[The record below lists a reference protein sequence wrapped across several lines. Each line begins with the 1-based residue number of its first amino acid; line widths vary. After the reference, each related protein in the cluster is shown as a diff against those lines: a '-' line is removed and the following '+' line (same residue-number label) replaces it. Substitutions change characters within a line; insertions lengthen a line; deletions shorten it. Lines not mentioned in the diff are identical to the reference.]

1 MSTPD
6 RRKERQLCHI
16 NMLKEYH
23 TKDDS
28 SASKSVAPVAS
39 LSTDKSASLKEDE
52 ENLFDDFGIR
62 LNNSQIISNLKSKLG
77 HLSHSQAAEL
87 ETLIQRNLV
96 LFPDVP
102 SRTDVVCHDVDVGNA
117 DPIKQHPYRV
127 NPEKRRLLR
136 QEVEY
141 MLKNDLIE
149 RSYSAWSSPCILVP
163 KTDKTFRFCTDFRK
177 VNALTK
183 PDSYPLPRIEDCIDR
198 IGYSKYV
205 SKFDMLKG
213 YWQVPLSGRA
223 KEISA
228 FVTPDGLFQYKVMP
242 FGMRNAPATFQCF
255 INQVTAEVEGCEAY
269 IDDVI
274 IYSDNWSDHVK
285 QLRTFF
291 DKLKEAKL
299 TVNLAKSEFGCAQVS
314 YLGHIV
320 GQGEVKPID
329 AKVKAISQFPIPRNK
344 KELMRYLGM
353 AGYYRR
359 FCKNF
364 SVIVEP
370 LTNLL
375 HKRREFTWSEE
386 FQAAFEKVK
395 GVLTHCP
402 VLAAPN
408 FTKEFKLRSCRC

>member
-1 MSTPD
+1 
-6 RRKERQLCHI
+6 
-16 NMLKEYH
+16 
-23 TKDDS
+23 
-28 SASKSVAPVAS
+28 
-39 LSTDKSASLKEDE
+39 
-52 ENLFDDFGIR
+52 
-62 LNNSQIISNLKSKLG
+62 
-77 HLSHSQAAEL
+77 
-87 ETLIQRNLV
+87 
-96 LFPDVP
+96 
-102 SRTDVVCHDVDVGNA
+102 
-117 DPIKQHPYRV
+117 
-127 NPEKRRLLR
+127 
-136 QEVEY
+136 

-183 PDSYPLPRIEDCIDR
+183 PDSYSLPRIEDCIDR

-205 SKFDMLKG
+205 SKFDMLNG

-242 FGMRNAPATFQCF
+242 FGMRNAPATFQRF

-329 AKVKAISQFPIPRNK
+329 AKVKAISRFPIPRNK

-386 FQAAFEKVK
+386 CQAAFEKVK

-408 FTKEFKLRSCRC
+408 FTKEFKLAVDASDVGAGAVLFQEDDRGVEHPLCYFSKKLTDTQKRYCTTEKELLALILALQYFEIYVTAAKGPIVILTDHNPLTFLHKVNKNQRLMRWSLLLQQYCLDIQHIRGRDNKIADALSRTG